1 MHLVGFII
9 RIYDDARSP
18 GRQTYKYVLTSPDR
32 KNVQSDRLLLDA
44 RECKMSFKVY
54 FSSQRSFR

>member
-18 GRQTYKYVLTSPDR
+18 EHQILCTASVTDINRI
-32 KNVQSDRLLLDA
+32 
-44 RECKMSFKVY
+44 
-54 FSSQRSFR
+54 